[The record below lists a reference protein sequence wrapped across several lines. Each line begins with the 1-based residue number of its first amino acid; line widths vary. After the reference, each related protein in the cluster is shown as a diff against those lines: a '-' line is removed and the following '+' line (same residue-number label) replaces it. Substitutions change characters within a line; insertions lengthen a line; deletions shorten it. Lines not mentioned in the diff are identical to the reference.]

1 MIKIQNLSFSY
12 NKVEFINNLN
22 LELDD
27 RFITGLLGKNG
38 AGKST
43 LLKLVTGILQAKS
56 GSIQL
61 FGLNYKN
68 DNDKLRELVFAT
80 INQPKFYEHL
90 TVKDNLKLFC
100 LNKEIDLSTS
110 YYFLDRYD
118 IYLNIKINSLST
130 GMKQKLSLIYFFMFD
145 YKLILLDE
153 PIANIDPKG
162 IQLFLEDIS
171 KFHSEQSK
179 NFIISTHLINEFS
192 ELFDS
197 YILMDDGKI
206 IEFER
211 SYKKLN
217 SLELKEKIMRFL

>member
-1 MIKIQNLSFSY
+1 MLKIQNLSFSY
-12 NKVEFINNLN
+12 NKLEFIQNLN
-22 LELDD
+22 LEIDD
-27 RFITGLLGKNG
+27 KFITGLIGRNG

-43 LLKLVTGILQAKS
+43 LFKLITGILKPKS
-56 GSIQL
+56 GSIEL

-68 DNDKLRELVFAT
+68 DYNKLRELVFAT

-100 LNKEIDLSTS
+100 LNKNIALETS
-110 YYFLDRYD
+110 FYFLDRYE
-118 IYLNIKINSLST
+118 ININKKISQLST

-162 IQLFLEDIS
+162 IQLLLEDIS
-171 KFHSEQSK
+171 NFHTQQSK

-197 YILMDDGKI
+197 YLLLNDGKI
-206 IEFER
+206 IELEKFNDKINI
-211 SYKKLN
+211 S
-217 SLELKEKIMRFL
+217 ELKEKILRYL

>member
-1 MIKIQNLSFSY
+1 MIKIQNVSFSY

-22 LELDD
+22 LELDNS
-27 RFITGLLGKNG
+27 FITGLIGKNG

-43 LLKLVTGILQAKS
+43 LFKLITGILKPKT
-56 GSIQL
+56 GNIEL

-68 DNDKLRELVFAT
+68 DNDRLRELVFAT

-90 TVKDNLKLFC
+90 TIKDNLKLFC
-100 LNKEIDLSTS
+100 LNKNIKLDTS
-110 YYFLDRYD
+110 NYFLDRYE
-118 IYLNIKINSLST
+118 ININKKISQLST

-162 IQLFLEDIS
+162 IQFLLEDIAN
-171 KFHSEQSK
+171 FHTQQSK

-197 YILMDDGKI
+197 YILMNDGKI
-206 IEFER
+206 IEFE
-211 SYKKLN
+211 KLN
-217 SLELKEKIMRFL
+217 DKINTSKLKEKIMRYL

>member
-1 MIKIQNLSFSY
+1 MLKLNTLSFSY
-12 NKVEFINNLN
+12 NKIDFINNLN

-27 RFITGLLGKNG
+27 SFITGLIGKNG

-43 LLKLVTGILQAKS
+43 LFKLITGILIHKS
-56 GSIQL
+56 GSIEI

-68 DNDKLRELVFAT
+68 DNDRLRELVFAT

-90 TVKDNLKLFC
+90 TVKENLELFC
-100 LNKEIDLSTS
+100 LNKNITLETS
-110 YYFLDRYD
+110 YYFLDRYE
-118 IYLNIKINSLST
+118 ININKKISQLST

-162 IQLFLEDIS
+162 IQLLLEDIS
-171 KFHSEQSK
+171 NFHTQQSK
-179 NFIISTHLINEFS
+179 NFVISTHLINEFS

-197 YILMDDGKI
+197 YILMNDGKI
-206 IEFER
+206 IEFE
-211 SYKKLN
+211 KLN
-217 SLELKEKIMRFL
+217 DKINTSKLKEKIMRYL